1 MENPKHILA
10 QMNMG
15 SIYQE
20 LKLIE
25 EAEKAYLKTLAVN
38 PFYIFGS
45 LNLARLYVFSGQPD
59 KAISLI
65 KSVLEWYRGDHELSL
80 FLGLAYAFKKDAKR
94 AIKEFETSLRW
105 KPNYSL
111 AHFYLGVQL
120 QYNDRSSAKRHLQ
133 SFLHLTKNES
143 EHRNLISKAEQLLKK
158 L

>member
-1 MENPKHILA
+1 
-10 QMNMG
+10 MG
-15 SIYQE
+15 NIYHE
-20 LKLIE
+20 LKLTE
-25 EAEKAYLKTLAVN
+25 EAEKAYLETLTAN

-45 LNLARLYVFSGQPD
+45 VNLARLYVFSGQPD

-80 FLGLAYAFKKDAKR
+80 FLGLAYAFKKDAKG
-94 AIKEFETSLRW
+94 AIKEFKNSLKW

-120 QYNDRSSAKRHLQ
+120 QNNDRSSAKRHLQ
-133 SFLHLTKNES
+133 SFLHLAKNGS
-143 EHRNLISKAEQLLKK
+143 EHKNLISKAEQLLKK